1 MSRKKIAAIV
11 TTFFPGSHADL
22 LVSHFVKGFPTP
34 SGVIAP
40 KVDVVSMY
48 MDQAHPRDIGVE
60 LARDHGIELFPS
72 IRSALALRQ
81 PPSGH
86 WPTAQGWEIGEMA
99 VDGVLIIAEHG
110 DYAPN
115 ERGRQMYPRRHF
127 FEQVCG
133 MIGLSGR
140 PVPVFNDKHLAYS
153 WDDARWMYDRAAD
166 LDIPFMAGSSLPVT
180 GRTPELDH
188 ETGAPIDEAL
198 ALGHFHAYPNG
209 LDSYGFH
216 GLEALQCMVERRRG
230 GETGIA
236 AVRCIEGRAVWDA
249 AERGLWPRNLAA
261 EAESRIADVEP
272 GRMEDNCV
280 RPALF
285 ELEYADGLRAF
296 TLMLDRHIKRLRL
309 RRPPEQPDRQHR
321 LPHDGLAW
329 WRALHRP
336 GPRRTG
342 DVPHRPAPIP
352 RRAHPPHHRRPRR
365 PNGLPPPRRHPHRNP
380 LAHRGVHRVIEAPP
394 KPSFR
399 RKPESRRAGMG
410 GGSRVVHGVFISGS
424 VWYRVSGVLYRNW
437 EGKTPGCQDRACPTV
452 QTTWGPWCRAQLS
465 CLSLASNCSVRHPV
479 VYPPSC

>member
-22 LVSHFVKGFPTP
+22 LVSRFVKGFPTS
-34 SGVIAP
+34 SGVIQP

-48 MDQAHPRDIGVE
+48 IDQVHPRDIGVE

-198 ALGHFHAYPNG
+198 VLGHFHAYPNG

-272 GRMEDNCV
+272 GPMEDNCV

-296 TLMLDRHIKRLRL
+296 TLMLDRHARGFAYAARVNNQTVSTGFHTIGSHGGE
-309 RRPPEQPDRQHR
+309 PFTAQ
-321 LPHDGLAW
+321 GLAVQEMFLTGQPQYSVE
-329 WRALHRP
+329 RTLLTTGAHAALMDSRHLGGIRIETP
-336 GPRRTG
+336 WLT
-342 DVPHRPAPIP
+342 VPY
-352 RRAHPPHHRRPRR
+352 
-365 PNGLPPPRRHPHRNP
+365 
-380 LAHRGVHRVIEAPP
+380 
-394 KPSFR
+394 
-399 RKPESRRAGMG
+399 
-410 GGSRVVHGVFISGS
+410 S
-424 VWYRVSGVLYRNW
+424 V
-437 EGKTPGCQDRACPTV
+437 
-452 QTTWGPWCRAQLS
+452 
-465 CLSLASNCSVRHPV
+465 
-479 VYPPSC
+479 